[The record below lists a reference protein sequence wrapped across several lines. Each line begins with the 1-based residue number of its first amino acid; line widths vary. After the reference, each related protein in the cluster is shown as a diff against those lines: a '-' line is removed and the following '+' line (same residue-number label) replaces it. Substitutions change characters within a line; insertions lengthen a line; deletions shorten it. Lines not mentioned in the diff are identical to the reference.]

1 MTHAAIA
8 DLTEVVTGQP
18 GSVVSKVI
26 HRDEVLDV
34 TVFAFDRGEGLT
46 EHTASRTAI
55 VQVLAGRLAFTV
67 DGEELDA
74 VPGSWIHMDE
84 GAPHSLVALEPT
96 TMILTMVRAG
106 T

>member
-8 DLTEVVTGQP
+8 DVTEAVTVQSGA
-18 GSVVSKVI
+18 VVSKVI
-26 HRDEVLDV
+26 HRDDALDV

-46 EHTASRTAI
+46 EHAASRTAV

-67 DGEELDA
+67 DGEEVDA
-74 VPGSWIHMDE
+74 VPGSWIHMDV

-96 TMILTMVRAG
+96 TMLLTMVR

>member
-8 DLTEVVTGQP
+8 DVAEVVTIQAGAT
-18 GSVVSKVI
+18 VSKVI
-26 HRDEVLDV
+26 HRDEALDV

-46 EHTASRTAI
+46 EHTASRRAI

-67 DGEELDA
+67 DGEEVDA
-74 VPGSWIHMDE
+74 GPGSWIHMDE

-96 TMILTMVRAG
+96 TMLLTLVRP
-106 T
+106 